1 MVVATNLTIFTT
13 SLFTKAA
20 QCRAFYIKRLLLWVF
35 MFFSTNFLLAQT
47 TVNVATGTLQF
58 LQVNRVSIIGN
69 GTAVGDKI
77 LYTNVITLNGQ
88 QIDCIVTTV
97 SLTNAA
103 FVLPSGLSSPQTAH
117 DVAATSSG
125 SYSSNLDAYFS
136 PTFSFG
142 SGGGSARFRFQFIL
156 GGSYNASTNPTGTP
170 VLLENLRLNT
180 YDLDG
185 NGTSG
190 TNQYAE
196 FGGFSSYTLGNP
208 TNLTQSYNSTSG
220 LTKFRSNI
228 SANITNVTDSRQRA
242 TVDFASV
249 SEFDMLIGADGGGV
263 SYFFLDFSAG
273 VTWSPTTTTTTTYT
287 PRLDLNTNTS
297 GINNSVSDCYAVQSM
312 TYGSTN
318 LTNVSSGFVN
328 EIIIDFISTD
338 ILDGASEVMS
348 IAGATG
354 TNQLSL
360 NFSTSGTQTFSLG
373 GVTYS
378 LVRSVAS
385 GVSNMKITRTTAGG
399 WTTAQAEALLDSIQY
414 ANTGNPKKSGTRI
427 FGVSVREGS
436 LLTPKAN
443 FIVQIPCTTLTLTW
457 LQFGVKKIQ
466 RNKVNLSWKVEES
479 ADSEGF
485 QVEVSLDG
493 VSWFKKDYLPSSGR
507 FNIENSYTIT
517 IVQNTAVKTFYRV
530 INLSNKGDF
539 SRSSN
544 KILTADAS
552 NNFRTWPNPFTENLF
567 IDKPQAERM
576 QMMIIDV
583 HGRSMIK
590 DQLANKTSKI
600 SARGWPSGRYTLLL
614 KSSSGETTAIPLIK
628 K

>member
-1 MVVATNLTIFTT
+1 MIVAPPIATLTPRFFINSRTF
-13 SLFTKAA
+13 LGF
-20 QCRAFYIKRLLLWVF
+20 FIKLLLLCGAVS
-35 MFFSTNFLLAQT
+35 FSSNSLLAQT

-58 LQVNRVSIIGN
+58 LDANRVSIIGN

-88 QIDCIVTTV
+88 QVDCIVTTV
-97 SLTNAA
+97 SLTNAT
-103 FVLPSGLSSPQTAH
+103 FTLPSGGSGTAHDYSSTTGSGLSSN
-117 DVAATSSG
+117 S
-125 SYSSNLDAYFS
+125 DAYFS

-142 SGGGSARFRFQFIL
+142 TGGGSAGFNFQFIV
-156 GGSYNASTNPTGTP
+156 GGSYNATTNPTGTP
-170 VLLENLRLNT
+170 IILENLQLNA

-185 NGTSG
+185 NGAANS
-190 TNQYAE
+190 NQFAE

-208 TNLTQSYNSTSG
+208 TNLTPSYNATSG

-228 SANITNVTDSRQRA
+228 SANVSDVTNSAQRA
-242 TVDFASV
+242 TVGFSSV
-249 SEFDMLIGADGGGV
+249 TEFDIQVGSGASGV

-273 VTWSPTTTTTTTYT
+273 ITWSPTTTTTYT

-312 TYGSTN
+312 TYGGTN

-385 GVSNMKITRTTAGG
+385 GVSTINITRTTAGG
-399 WTTAQAEALLDSIQY
+399 WTTAQAEALLDSIRY
-414 ANTGNPKKSGTRI
+414 AHTTTPKTSGTRT
-427 FGVSVREGS
+427 FGVQVREGS

-443 FIVQIPCTTLTLTW
+443 FIVQIPCTILTLKW
-457 LQFGVKKIQ
+457 VQFEVKKTQ
-466 RNKVNLSWKVEES
+466 RNRVNLAWKVEES
-479 ADSEGF
+479 IESEGF
-485 QVEVSLDG
+485 QVEISLDG
-493 VSWFKKDYLPSSGR
+493 VSWFNKDYVPTSGR
-507 FNIENSYTIT
+507 FNLENSYAIT
-517 IVQNTAVKTFYRV
+517 ILQNTAVQTFYRV
-530 INLSNKGDF
+530 RNLSNKRDF
-539 SRSSN
+539 SLSSN
-544 KILTADAS
+544 KMLTADAS
-552 NNFRTWPNPFTENLF
+552 NEFRTWPNPFIENLF
-567 IDKPQAERM
+567 IYKPHAVPVQV
-576 QMMIIDV
+576 MIIDV
-583 HGRSMIK
+583 HGRPIIK
-590 DQLANKTSKI
+590 DQVVNKTSMI
-600 SARGWPSGRYTLLL
+600 STRAWPSGRYTLLL
-614 KSSSGETTAIPLIK
+614 KNSSGETTAMPLIK

>member
-1 MVVATNLTIFTT
+1 
-13 SLFTKAA
+13 
-20 QCRAFYIKRLLLWVF
+20 
-35 MFFSTNFLLAQT
+35 
-47 TVNVATGTLQF
+47 
-58 LQVNRVSIIGN
+58 
-69 GTAVGDKI
+69 
-77 LYTNVITLNGQ
+77 
-88 QIDCIVTTV
+88 
-97 SLTNAA
+97 
-103 FVLPSGLSSPQTAH
+103 
-117 DVAATSSG
+117 
-125 SYSSNLDAYFS
+125 
-136 PTFSFG
+136 
-142 SGGGSARFRFQFIL
+142 
-156 GGSYNASTNPTGTP
+156 
-170 VLLENLRLNT
+170 
-180 YDLDG
+180 
-185 NGTSG
+185 
-190 TNQYAE
+190 
-196 FGGFSSYTLGNP
+196 
-208 TNLTQSYNSTSG
+208 
-220 LTKFRSNI
+220 
-228 SANITNVTDSRQRA
+228 
-242 TVDFASV
+242 
-249 SEFDMLIGADGGGV
+249 
-263 SYFFLDFSAG
+263 
-273 VTWSPTTTTTTTYT
+273 
-287 PRLDLNTNTS
+287 
-297 GINNSVSDCYAVQSM
+297 M

-414 ANTGNPKKSGTRI
+414 ANTGNPKTSGTRI